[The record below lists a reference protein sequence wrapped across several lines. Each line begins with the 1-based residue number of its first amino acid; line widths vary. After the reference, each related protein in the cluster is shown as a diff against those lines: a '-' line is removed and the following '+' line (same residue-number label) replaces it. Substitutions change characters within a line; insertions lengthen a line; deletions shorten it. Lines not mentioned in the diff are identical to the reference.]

1 MQPLP
6 LTEVATGAWS
16 ISATAASGRPG
27 IDAAQPGVDPDPLPP
42 VGQVSQTPG
51 R

>member
-16 ISATAASGRPG
+16 ISATAVSDGPG
-27 IDAAQPGVDPDPLPP
+27 VDAAHAGVDPDPAAAVL
-42 VGQVSQTPG
+42 QVANDL